1 MQKFL
6 IFKAQVDEV
15 IRITQKGKKERME
28 LR

>member
-6 IFKAQVDEV
+6 NFKAQADEV

-28 LR
+28 IC